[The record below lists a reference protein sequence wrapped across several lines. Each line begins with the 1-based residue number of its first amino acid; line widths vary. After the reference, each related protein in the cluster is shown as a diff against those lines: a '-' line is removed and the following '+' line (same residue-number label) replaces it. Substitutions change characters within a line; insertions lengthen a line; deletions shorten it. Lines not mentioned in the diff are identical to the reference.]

1 MPTRKA
7 KPERDVTKAY
17 PLSQFADKLRR
28 LADAVEGGERF
39 RIQVAGER
47 VSIPPDA
54 MISVEHE
61 RGEDGE
67 EVEFQITWKS
77 PGAGVR
83 REGRSQGEGQGRRR
97 GETPVEGGLTRLD
110 RWMLRRQV
118 AEVIQVNPRNR
129 PVPVMRERPSIAG
142 RRGDEACAGSG
153 I

>member
-1 MPTRKA
+1 MCYVDVGLAVPSDAMAVRTPGPTPTKHRAMPTRKA

-17 PLSQFADKLRR
+17 PLSQIADKLRR

-67 EVEFQITWKS
+67 EVECQITWKS
-77 PGAGVR
+77 PVLPESGEKAAAKGKTKAGGGAKAR
-83 REGRSQGEGQGRRR
+83 TKEG
-97 GETPVEGGLTRLD
+97 
-110 RWMLRRQV
+110 
-118 AEVIQVNPRNR
+118 
-129 PVPVMRERPSIAG
+129 
-142 RRGDEACAGSG
+142 
-153 I
+153 